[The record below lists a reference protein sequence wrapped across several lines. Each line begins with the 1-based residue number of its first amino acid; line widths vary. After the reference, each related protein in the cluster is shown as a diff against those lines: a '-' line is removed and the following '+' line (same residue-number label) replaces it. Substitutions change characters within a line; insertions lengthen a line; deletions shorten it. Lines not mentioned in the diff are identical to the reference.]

1 MASFVGAAKIKKSKG
16 MTPDTFE
23 QQVAGELFQIEKSAT
38 EMKAEMKDLYISAAK
53 EVDVSDGRK
62 AIIIF
67 VPFKLLKGF
76 HKVQPRLVSELEKKF
91 SGKHVVFIA
100 QRTILSK
107 GSVRSKTIG
116 SIRPRS
122 RTLTSVQESIL
133 EDIVYPTEIVGK
145 RIRYKTG
152 GTRQLKVLLDSKDFA
167 NVESKLETFA
177 SIYSKLT
184 NKDVVFEFPMD
195 N

>member
-23 QQVAGELFQIEKSAT
+23 QQVAGELFQIEMSAS

-107 GSVRSKTIG
+107 ESVRSKKL
-116 SIRPRS
+116 SSVRPRS

>member
-23 QQVAGELFQIEKSAT
+23 QQVAGELFQIEMSAT

>member
-23 QQVAGELFQIEKSAT
+23 QQVAGELFQIEMSAS

-107 GSVRSKTIG
+107 ESVRSK
-116 SIRPRS
+116 
-122 RTLTSVQESIL
+122 
-133 EDIVYPTEIVGK
+133 
-145 RIRYKTG
+145 
-152 GTRQLKVLLDSKDFA
+152 KV
-167 NVESKLETFA
+167 NCWTFGL
-177 SIYSKLT
+177 Y
-184 NKDVVFEFPMD
+184 M
-195 N
+195 